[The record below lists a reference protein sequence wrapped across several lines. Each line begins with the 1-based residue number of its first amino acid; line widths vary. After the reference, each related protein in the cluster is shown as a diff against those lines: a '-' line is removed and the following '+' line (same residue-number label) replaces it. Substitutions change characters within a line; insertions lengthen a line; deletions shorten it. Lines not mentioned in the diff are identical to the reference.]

1 MVRGQWAG
9 VEAGDFVD
17 FGAVWAVQASELA
30 GQQVQAGVMERA
42 FAIVDRRGLL
52 RSSIG
57 EGFCDRRSEPGEA
70 GRGERGGGGRSS
82 SGWGKAAAGV
92 RQ

>member
-52 RSSIG
+52 RSSV
-57 EGFCDRRSEPGEA
+57 
-70 GRGERGGGGRSS
+70 GGGRSGS
-82 SGWGKAAAGV
+82 WREGEGGGGQGQQRLGQGGGRSEARRG
-92 RQ
+92 